1 MVSPITQFTLPNGL
15 RVVHQQDSATAM
27 VALNVLYDTGAR
39 DENPSLTGMAHLIE
53 HLMFSGSAHVADYD
67 GELEMAGGM
76 SNAWTGNDF
85 TNFYA
90 VLPAVNAETAFRLES
105 DRMLAPAIRE
115 ENLRVQ
121 RSVVIEEFKQQCLN
135 RPYGDLWHHLRRM
148 AYRVHPYR
156 WPVIGLEPEHLE
168 RVTCRDVADFLR
180 DHYSPSNAV
189 LAVTGNITDE
199 ETIRLASKWMADI
212 PARPVAPRLYSQ
224 EPPVET
230 PRLTEA
236 TGNVPH
242 TVIVAAWPMA
252 PYGTRAY
259 NAADT
264 ITDILA
270 NGRSSRFY
278 RNLMLG
284 TDIFTEI
291 DSSILGSEDAGL
303 LMVRATLRES
313 GCADEETAMRA
324 IDNELSRLTDSGV
337 TPHEVERAVNKFE
350 SSNLFSNLHFAQRAQ
365 TLAMDVMH
373 GEKYGDK
380 IRAYRTITPD
390 EVADTARDILSPEKK
405 MTLIYRPKNG

>member
-1 MVSPITQFTLPNGL
+1 
-15 RVVHQQDSATAM
+15 M